1 MRRRKHKVAQ
11 ILGAGMLALVLA
23 ACSGPTPHSATP
35 VTEPIVL
42 VTASATATSSF
53 TPTPTPTPTPKT
65 PAQLLAEQQLVAG
78 RGEWVDCAVNKC
90 LALTFD
96 DGPGDQTPQLVETLT
111 KEHVPA
117 VFFMQWLY
125 ANRNPGYVALIA
137 NTPGMETG
145 NHTLSHPELTKIS
158 PALVGQEISGQHQFL
173 LEHGA
178 KEVPWMRPPYGLWN
192 GATVHACA
200 ATGEALV
207 TWSIDSLDYVKK
219 DTAVTTANVVAGA
232 RQGGIVLMHDI
243 HPSTVAAVPGII
255 AQLKEQGYLLV
266 NLTQL
271 LGAPQPGK
279 TYEMRS

>member
-1 MRRRKHKVAQ
+1 MRQRRSKIALA
-11 ILGAGMLALVLA
+11 LGSGMLALAFAGCAGSTVI
-23 ACSGPTPHSATP
+23 PSATSTGP
-35 VTEPIVL
+35 VFSTS
-42 VTASATATSSF
+42 TTATPSAA
-53 TPTPTPTPTPKT
+53 TITPTPTPTPKT
-65 PAQLLAEQQLVAG
+65 PAQLLAEQQIVAG
-78 RGEWVDCAVNKC
+78 RGEWVDCTVNKC
-90 LALTFD
+90 IALTFD
-96 DGPGDQTPQLVETLT
+96 DGPGDQTPQLLETLT

-125 ANRNPGYVALIA
+125 ANRNPNYVALIA

-158 PALVGQEISGQHQFL
+158 TALVGQEIAGQHQFL

-192 GATVHACA
+192 NITVQACA
-200 ATGEALV
+200 ASGEALI

-219 DTAVTTANVVAGA
+219 DTATTTANVIAA
-232 RQGGIVLMHDI
+232 AQPGGIVLMHDI
-243 HPSTVAAVPGII
+243 HPATVAAVPGII
-255 AQLKEQGYLLV
+255 TQLKEQGYLLV

-271 LGAPQPGK
+271 LGPPKPGK